1 MIDRQSPDSLWAVVQ
16 SIKRGDGLAPVTVV
30 GPSNY
35 ANLSLRHEF
44 ARAGFVNVRFM
55 VFSRMAEFLGAPRMA
70 REDRT
75 PLTRVL
81 ENAAVRGVAS
91 GALGPLGE
99 LRGHPSTLHSLKQSF
114 RDLRGVS
121 GYALDALAGSG
132 ELQAETVRLYRQFRR
147 DTARFYDDED
157 LARAAAESVDGQPAA
172 GFGDLGA
179 VVFYAPRDLM
189 PGQTALVEALGRR
202 GRCVVMLDRVGDGV
216 ADGYV
221 DTLVNRLSAVL
232 GASSGES
239 DGGRYSPSPRPSPSR
254 ERGMGS
260 RFRGND
266 DLRVPTPVSPEGEG
280 GDHART
286 DPRPGGEGDDRGRT
300 HLMVAPDPHQEIRWV
315 IGQIVNRAR
324 RGTPFSGMA
333 VLYRK
338 PDYGKIISEEMELAG
353 VPVSGPDRSTLAESA
368 VGRALVG
375 LMELADGDFQ
385 RGAVTSWLTG
395 CPVRSPVRSVR
406 LNPSRWDKLSKEAG
420 IVRGIGQWR
429 DRLQKYAARQEE
441 SVSDP
446 AVTEEMSE
454 GRLRGVRAQ
463 AESARDLLAFVERL
477 HDDVQP
483 PSDDS
488 SWIAFSEWARS
499 LVDAYVSRGAGT
511 PEGELDAL
519 ERVQDILSELTAAS
533 VVAPRATFQAFR
545 EELYEA
551 LQAPAGRLGEMG
563 KGVFVAPF
571 GVAAAMRFDAV
582 YLVGMIEGAVPP
594 ATWDDPLIPES
605 ARQRAG
611 GSSAGFETQQDARAR
626 ERRDYLSALGSAQD
640 RTLSFPLADPSAG
653 REQHPSRWMLEQ
665 ASYLGVSEEERGVRG
680 EGSLSSLLNSHSSF
694 VTVIPSAESALS
706 DGDAE
711 DASDVLDYDLRHLL
725 RWKRDGRR
733 VRGHPFAE
741 RGTLRRALDLGI
753 ARNGSN
759 FTEWDGNLVGVSEEE
774 RGERGARQSRF
785 RSHLLTADFSNR
797 PLAPTRLER
806 WAACPFSYF
815 LGNVLRIGSVET
827 PEDVF
832 SISALERGSLM
843 HKILDEFMRSV
854 AESGTMPTPH
864 EAWGVEHRGALFSI
878 AQERFA
884 RAESDGVTGRPVMWE
899 IERAQILADLDTFLE
914 RDAALR
920 ARFGVTP
927 SAFEVKFG
935 LPDGPWQEAVWSL
948 DGGERVRFRGVID
961 RVDTSPD
968 GRTALVIDYK
978 TGSPRPYSGLENDP
992 TDRGRRLQLG
1002 VYALAADGGLER
1014 VENVLSAYWFVTTR
1028 GGFALA
1034 PKEPVDGSS
1043 EKVRGRL
1050 GEVVG
1055 GIVSGIR
1062 GGVFPANPGGR
1073 NARFGFENCGFCE
1086 FDSLCPSRRDRMWD
1100 RKRGD
1105 PMLAGYRDLIDEI

>member
-1 MIDRQSPDSLWAVVQ
+1 M
-16 SIKRGDGLAPVTVV
+16 RGRTLAP
-30 GPSNY
+30 
-35 ANLSLRHEF
+35 E
-44 ARAGFVNVRFM
+44 
-55 VFSRMAEFLGAPRMA
+55 
-70 REDRT
+70 
-75 PLTRVL
+75 
-81 ENAAVRGVAS
+81 
-91 GALGPLGE
+91 
-99 LRGHPSTLHSLKQSF
+99 
-114 RDLRGVS
+114 
-121 GYALDALAGSG
+121 
-132 ELQAETVRLYRQFRR
+132 
-147 DTARFYDDED
+147 
-157 LARAAAESVDGQPAA
+157 
-172 GFGDLGA
+172 
-179 VVFYAPRDLM
+179 
-189 PGQTALVEALGRR
+189 
-202 GRCVVMLDRVGDGV
+202 
-216 ADGYV
+216 
-221 DTLVNRLSAVL
+221 
-232 GASSGES
+232 
-239 DGGRYSPSPRPSPSR
+239 
-254 ERGMGS
+254 ERGMI
-260 RFRGND
+260 D
-266 DLRVPTPVSPEGEG
+266 
-280 GDHART
+280 
-286 DPRPGGEGDDRGRT
+286 GRT

-324 RGTPFSGMA
+324 RGTPFSRMA

-338 PDYGKIISEEMELAG
+338 PDYGKIVAEEMELAG

-477 HDDVQP
+477 YDDVQLP
-483 PSDDS
+483 TGGNHPHPSPLPQGRGGDGTQDEGA
-488 SWIAFSEWARS
+488 SWADFSAWARQ
-499 LVDAYVSRGAGT
+499 LVDDYVSRGAGT
-511 PEGELDAL
+511 PERELDAL

-594 ATWDDPLIPES
+594 GTWDDPLIPES

-741 RGTLRRALDLGI
+741 RGTLRRALNLGI

-785 RSHLLTADFSNR
+785 RSHLLTAGFSNR

-832 SISALERGSLM
+832 SISALERGSLV
-843 HKILDEFMRSV
+843 HKILDEFMRSA
-854 AESGTMPTPH
+854 AESGRCRRRTRH
-864 EAWGVEHRGALFSI
+864 GAWNTGTLSSISPRSVSRG
-878 AQERFA
+878 
-884 RAESDGVTGRPVMWE
+884 
-899 IERAQILADLDTFLE
+899 
-914 RDAALR
+914 
-920 ARFGVTP
+920 P
-927 SAFEVKFG
+927 S
-935 LPDGPWQEAVWSL
+935 
-948 DGGERVRFRGVID
+948 
-961 RVDTSPD
+961 
-968 GRTALVIDYK
+968 RTAL
-978 TGSPRPYSGLENDP
+978 RE
-992 TDRGRRLQLG
+992 GR
-1002 VYALAADGGLER
+1002 
-1014 VENVLSAYWFVTTR
+1014 
-1028 GGFALA
+1028 
-1034 PKEPVDGSS
+1034 
-1043 EKVRGRL
+1043 
-1050 GEVVG
+1050 
-1055 GIVSGIR
+1055 
-1062 GGVFPANPGGR
+1062 
-1073 NARFGFENCGFCE
+1073 
-1086 FDSLCPSRRDRMWD
+1086 
-1100 RKRGD
+1100 
-1105 PMLAGYRDLIDEI
+1105 